1 MNSCTD
7 FPALVDCFLRMLN
20 KQARLFKNTWKRVR
34 SIISLQK
41 MTNYSPT
48 IISLEDHTV
57 TDPGTIVN
65 TFNGLFLLLGNCKS
79 SVRGAIFI

>member
-1 MNSCTD
+1 
-7 FPALVDCFLRMLN
+7 
-20 KQARLFKNTWKRVR
+20 
-34 SIISLQK
+34 

-65 TFNGLFLLLGNCKS
+65 TFNGFCFFCSVIVKVQSEVPFSYNTYFEYLPPPNQDLYKRRKTFCLKNRQDQTAFLPK
-79 SVRGAIFI
+79 F